1 MTLHNMLHNVTTISR
16 REYLTRIRT
25 KGFWITTVL
34 LPLLMFAW
42 TVVPSYIAA
51 RSQSGQKLAVVDPSG
66 GHIGEA
72 LRQRLSS
79 EEIDLPGQKGFEV
92 EVLAPSDN
100 PKTQREEL
108 DERVLAEEIDAWIW
122 IDEAGLAANKIE
134 YHAKNV
140 SNILT
145 QKIIENALSR
155 AVREH
160 RLAAAGYDS
169 EEVSRLTRSVDL
181 DPVPLSETGAQK
193 GGPLGGFAL
202 AFGLFFVLYMVI
214 LIYGQ
219 QVLQGVLEEKSSRI
233 VEVMLSSTRPVELM
247 AGKLI
252 GVCGMGLTQLAI
264 WMGTA
269 LALTTPAVVAAMPF
283 LSAET
288 QLPQLPVSLVVHFFF
303 MFLMGYFL
311 YASLYAMVGAAF
323 NDLQEAQ
330 QLVMVVSLLVV
341 SPMFFLFAIINDPSS
356 PLAVVTSLIP
366 PLTPVLMIL
375 RIALETP
382 PWWQIA
388 LGYLLGFG
396 FTAVV
401 IWAAARVYRV
411 GVLMYGKRPTIPEI
425 WRWARY
431 SGR

>member
-1 MTLHNMLHNVTTISR
+1 MVLHNVTTIAR

-25 KGFWITTVL
+25 KGFWITTIL

-42 TVVPSYIAA
+42 TVIPSYIAA
-51 RSQSGQKLAVVDPSG
+51 KSQTGQNLAVVDPTG
-66 GHIGEA
+66 GRIGEV

-79 EEIDLPGQKGFEV
+79 KEIDLPGHKGFEV
-92 EVLAPSDN
+92 EVLKPGDDPQA
-100 PKTQREEL
+100 QRAEL
-108 DERVLAEEIDAWIW
+108 DEQVLAEKIDAWIW
-122 IDEAGLAANKIE
+122 IDDAGLAANKIE
-134 YHAKNV
+134 YHAENV

-145 QKIIENALSR
+145 QKIIESALSR
-155 AVREH
+155 AVREY
-160 RLAAAGYDS
+160 RLSNAGYDS

-181 DPVPLSETGAQK
+181 NPIPLSETGAQK

-247 AGKLI
+247 AGKLV

-283 LSAET
+283 LSEET
-288 QLPQLPVSLVVHFFF
+288 QLPTLPISLVVHFFF
-303 MFLMGYFL
+303 MFLMGYFMF
-311 YASLYAMVGAAF
+311 ASLYAMVGAAF

-341 SPMFFLFAIINDPSS
+341 APMFFLFAIINDPSS

-375 RIALETP
+375 RIALKTP

-388 LGYLLGFG
+388 LAYVLGFG

-401 IWAAARVYRV
+401 LWAAARVYRV
-411 GVLMYGKRPTIPEI
+411 GILMYGKRPTIPEI